1 LWLPTGTASQYVGDG
16 KVRIGPRI
24 AAAGDVGAFVYAAT
38 LGVTYRAN
46 DATFA
51 GHAFGSDVSFSVA
64 AGARLADRKLVLGPE
79 LWGSTFIS
87 EGDAVFGAR
96 TTPLALVFGG
106 HYTAGDW
113 RFGAGMGPGLS
124 HAAGTAAFRALLG
137 VEWMPEVAPKG
148 PTDRDGDG
156 IHDDVDACPD
166 VAGVAS
172 EDPKADGCPI
182 ADRDRDGIVDK
193 EDACPDEKG
202 TKTDDPKTNG
212 CPDRDKDGI
221 VDGQDACPDVAG
233 VKTDDPQTN
242 GCPPDR
248 DHDGVPDDADA
259 CPDVPG
265 VKTEDPKTNGCP
277 PDRDKD
283 GIADPVDA
291 CPDAP
296 GPSDPDPKKNGCPLA
311 RIEAQE
317 VKILEQ
323 IKFKFG
329 SAEILRESQ
338 PIIDAVAAVLRE
350 HPEVKRVRVEGHTDN
365 KGALAYNKGLSKRRA
380 AAVVGALGKAGLE
393 AGRLSSAGFG
403 PDKPVDTNA
412 TDEGRANNRRVEFH
426 IEGGPTP

>member
-1 LWLPTGTASQYVGDG
+1 
-16 KVRIGPRI
+16 
-24 AAAGDVGAFVYAAT
+24 
-38 LGVTYRAN
+38 
-46 DATFA
+46 
-51 GHAFGSDVSFSVA
+51 VSFSVA

-329 SAEILRESQ
+329 SAEPLRESQ
-338 PIIDAVAAVLRE
+338 PIVDAVAKVLAD
-350 HPEVKRVRVEGHTDN
+350 HPEVKRVRIEGHTDN
-365 KGALAYNKGLSKRRA
+365 KGAPAYNKDLSKRRA
-380 AAVVGALGKAGLE
+380 AAIVAGLVR
-393 AGRLSSAGFG
+393 AGIEPARLYSAGFG
-403 PDKPVDTNA
+403 PDKPLDTNA

-426 IEGGPTP
+426 IEGGSAP